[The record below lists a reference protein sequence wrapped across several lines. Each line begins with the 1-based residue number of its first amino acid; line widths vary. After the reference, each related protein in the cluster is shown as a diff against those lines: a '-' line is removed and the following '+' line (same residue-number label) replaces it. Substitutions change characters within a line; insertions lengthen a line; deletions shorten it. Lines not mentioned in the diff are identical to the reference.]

1 VLLDPSATRDAIDAI
16 SLLLLATA
24 LSSTMILRVE
34 TFVRLLAAQGLL
46 LAAVAGAVALS
57 SPTLHAYLAF
67 LVTAAVKAIA
77 VPAVLTYALRRLGR
91 RGGVEVILSG
101 KLTFVLAVALV
112 LLAFYVSGPIARA
125 GADLT
130 PNALPSAMSL
140 ILIGLFTM
148 ATRKKA
154 LAQAA
159 GLVMMENGIYLAALA
174 VTRGLPLAV
183 ELGVAADVLVGV
195 LVMGLVVQEI
205 ERTFGPIDTDLL
217 RTLRD

>member
-24 LSSTMILRVE
+24 LSSTLILRVE
-34 TFVRLLAAQGLL
+34 TFVRLLAAQGVL